1 MTMELPVNASKT
13 IAPAPAGKDLE
24 PKEKDRQFVTALS
37 RGLQILQCFT
47 RSQPVLRAAEI
58 ARMIDLPQPTVWRLC
73 YTLIQDGYLV
83 HVEGSD
89 KLRPNFP
96 VLSLGFAAIAN
107 MPLAELA
114 RPAMQELA
122 ARYQGAV
129 SLGVRDGTHMIY
141 LERCQGSA
149 IVMRDLEIGS
159 RVPLISSVTGW
170 GYIAGRNKAARERM
184 FEEIGGFNEPRWA
197 EILPKLRLALDD
209 YDRTGYVVSKGLMH
223 PEINAVGVPIAS
235 ADGKVTMAMSSGG
248 ISQIFNDE
256 KLAALGNEL
265 KQLAARLGPAIKT
278 AG

>member
-1 MTMELPVNASKT
+1 MELPLNASRA
-13 IAPAPAGKDLE
+13 IPPAEAAPEIE

-47 RSQPVLRAAEI
+47 RARPVLRAAEI
-58 ARMIDLPQPTVWRLC
+58 ARLIDLPQPTVWRLC

-114 RPAMQELA
+114 RPTMQELA

-129 SLGVRDGTHMIY
+129 SLGVRDGVNMIY

-149 IVMRDLEIGS
+149 IVMRDLDVGS
-159 RVPLISSVTGW
+159 RVSLISSVTGW
-170 GYIAGRNKAARERM
+170 GYIAGRDKAARERM
-184 FEEIGGFNEPRWA
+184 FDEIETFGEPRWP
-197 EILPKLRLALDD
+197 EVLPKLRLALAD
-209 YDRTGYVVSKGLMH
+209 YDRTGYIVSKGLMH
-223 PEINAVGVPIAS
+223 PEINAVAVPIAA

-265 KQLAARLGPAIKT
+265 KQLAARLGPAIKS
-278 AG
+278 A

>member
-1 MTMELPVNASKT
+1 VNASKNL
-13 IAPAPAGKDLE
+13 ALAESANDSE

-47 RSQPVLRAAEI
+47 RARPVLRAAEI
-58 ARMIDLPQPTVWRLC
+58 ARLIDLPQPTVWRLC

-122 ARYQGAV
+122 AKYQGAV
-129 SLGVRDGTHMIY
+129 ALGVRDGVHMIY
-141 LERCQGSA
+141 LERCQGSS
-149 IVMRDLEIGS
+149 IVMRDLDVGS
-159 RVPLISSVTGW
+159 RVSLISSVTGW
-170 GYIAGRNKAARERM
+170 GYIAGRDTAARERL
-184 FEEIGGFNEPRWA
+184 FDEIGSLDEPRWP
-197 EILPKLRLALDD
+197 ELLPNLRRALVE
-209 YDRTGYVVSKGLMH
+209 YDRTGYITSKGLMH
-223 PEINAVGVPIAS
+223 PQINAVSVPVAA
-235 ADGKVTMAMSSGG
+235 ADGKVNMALSSGG

-256 KLAALGNEL
+256 ILAALGKEL
-265 KQLAARLGPAIKT
+265 KGLAARLGPAIKSSD
-278 AG
+278 